1 MTAGER
7 RHPRI
12 LFLTIDAPQKG
23 GSGGQIATWGLLE
36 AFARLG
42 AVDVIALVP
51 PGRSPSPELVDLAD
65 RVHLISLPHFY
76 YATARLRT
84 AAILLGALVRREPFR
99 IAKSRSRE
107 AVESVEE
114 WVADPGYDL
123 VHCDHLATSLYRQL
137 VPTAPAVLTAHNVE
151 WQQFAQLSTQHSN
164 PLVRM
169 AIRADSRTTR
179 AWEAEALA
187 QFEHVF
193 VLSDGDR
200 ERLLSARHDLADRIS
215 VWPIPVEVS
224 PLPAPEGPARFI
236 VLGALSSVGRVN
248 GLRFFM
254 ARVWPGVRE
263 RVPDARL
270 EVVGARP
277 PADIQAFDGKDGV
290 RVHGFVDDLE
300 TLLPTI
306 TACMIPLFIG
316 SGVRV
321 KVLELIA
328 RGIPCVGTPIGLQG
342 LMPLDG
348 CFEVSEPDEWVRVL
362 VEIAAGP
369 RAQPRARASRSRP
382 SRDRALARRC
392 PRKARGGSA
401 SVWPCQLER

>member
-7 RHPRI
+7 RRLRI
-12 LFLTIDAPQKG
+12 LFLTVDVPQKG

-65 RVHLISLPHFY
+65 RVDLISLPHFY

-99 IAKSRSRE
+99 ISKSRSRE
-107 AVESVEE
+107 ALERVEE
-114 WVADPGYDL
+114 WAADPGYDL
-123 VHCDHLATSLYRQL
+123 VHCDHLATSLYRPL
-137 VPTAPAVLTAHNVE
+137 VPATPAILTAHNVE
-151 WQQFAQLSTQHSN
+151 WQQFAQLSAQHPN

-169 AIRADSRTTR
+169 AIRADSRITR

-193 VLSDGDR
+193 TLSEGDR
-200 ERLLSARHDLADRIS
+200 ERLLSARKDLADRVS

-236 VLGALSSVGRVN
+236 VLGALSSVGRVT
-248 GLRFFM
+248 GLRFFLN
-254 ARVWPGVRE
+254 RVWPRLRE
-263 RVPDARL
+263 RMPDARL

-277 PADIQAFDGKDGV
+277 PSDIQAFDGRDGV
-290 RVHGFVDDLE
+290 QVHGFVEDLE
-300 TLLPTI
+300 ALLPAI
-306 TACMIPLFIG
+306 TACVIPLFIG

-328 RGIPCVGTPIGLQG
+328 RGIPCVGTPVGLQG

-348 CFEVSEPDEWVRVL
+348 CFEVSEPDEWVRL
-362 VEIAAGP
+362 LAEIAA
-369 RAQPRARASRSRP
+369 RP
-382 SRDRALARRC
+382 QDSRALAHHGA
-392 PRKARGGSA
+392 ARLA
-401 SVWPCQLER
+401 TERSPAVAQARL